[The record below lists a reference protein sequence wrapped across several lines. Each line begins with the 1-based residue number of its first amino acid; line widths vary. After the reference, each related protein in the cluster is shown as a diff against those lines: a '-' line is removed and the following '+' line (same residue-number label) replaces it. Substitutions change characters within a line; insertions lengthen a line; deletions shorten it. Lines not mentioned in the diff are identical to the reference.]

1 MDKLRRLLLCF
12 LAAGVFLAPLAL
24 HASVGEPKRQH
35 RLPLAPI
42 VSQPLD
48 AGEIAHCDARPWLN
62 DAPTCL
68 RPATRTE
75 PPRLV
80 RVVTVERLVGAST
93 SVLERTTVEQTV
105 AR

>member
-1 MDKLRRLLLCF
+1 MNEIRRLLFCF
-12 LAAGVFLAPLAL
+12 LAVGLFLAPLAL
-24 HASVGEPKRQH
+24 HASVGDPKRQH

-42 VSQPLD
+42 ASSPLD
-48 AGEIAHCDARPWLN
+48 AGEIAQCDARPWLN

-68 RPATRTE
+68 RPATRSE

-80 RVVTVERLVGAST
+80 RVVTIERLVGSST
-93 SVLERTTVEQTV
+93 SIQERTAYEQAA

>member
-1 MDKLRRLLLCF
+1 MDKIRRLLLCV

-24 HASVGEPKRQH
+24 HASVGDPKRQD

-42 VSQPLD
+42 AAPSLEE
-48 AGEIAHCDARPWLN
+48 GELAHCDARPWLN

-68 RPATRTE
+68 QPATSTE

-80 RVVTVERLVGAST
+80 RVVTIERLLDSST
-93 SVLERTTVEQTV
+93 SILERTAFEQAI